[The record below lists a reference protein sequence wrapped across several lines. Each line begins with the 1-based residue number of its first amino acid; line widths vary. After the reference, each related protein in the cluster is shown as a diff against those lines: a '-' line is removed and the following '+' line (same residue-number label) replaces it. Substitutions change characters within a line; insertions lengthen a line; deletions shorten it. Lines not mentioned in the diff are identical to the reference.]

1 MAVAQLPPRWG
12 TRTLPAVL
20 RELLSDGAS
29 PVRGL
34 HPPSTCQRRGTSY
47 VVLGE
52 RRECP
57 EPSAKPVSFPLFA
70 RGGFEASSTQR
81 GSSRRELAVPGG
93 DARTSGVGRAQGHCH
108 GQGRGAT
115 APPAPQSQPVTPQ
128 HQPVLRRT
136 QPAPPRASLCSPEPS
151 LCSPQRPAC
160 ALPRAQ
166 PAPPPSTQP
175 VPSPAPSLPWPG
187 AISPGAAR
195 PHARP
200 WALGARAACALAGS
214 PLATAGGESL
224 PAGRTPAFPPESRG
238 EPPPGAASPRSRAR
252 PRLPDR
258 RAPAGAAE
266 QADEPPGAGRTRE
279 SEDFN
284 KLAK

>member
-136 QPAPPRASLCSPEPS
+136 QPAPPRASLCSPAPS

-166 PAPPPSTQP
+166 PAPPPP
-175 VPSPAPSLPWPG
+175 PAPSLCPPQRPAFPG
-187 AISPGAAR
+187 RAPSAPALPGPTLARGRWGLALPARSPGA
-195 PHARP
+195 P
-200 WALGARAACALAGS
+200 
-214 PLATAGGESL
+214 
-224 PAGRTPAFPPESRG
+224 
-238 EPPPGAASPRSRAR
+238 
-252 PRLPDR
+252 
-258 RAPAGAAE
+258 
-266 QADEPPGAGRTRE
+266 
-279 SEDFN
+279 
-284 KLAK
+284 

>member
-34 HPPSTCQRRGTSY
+34 HPSTCQRRGTSY

-93 DARTSGVGRAQGHCH
+93 DARTSAVGRAQGHCH

-166 PAPPPSTQP
+166 PAPPPQHP
-175 VPSPAPSLPWPG
+175 
-187 AISPGAAR
+187 
-195 PHARP
+195 
-200 WALGARAACALAGS
+200 ACALPSAQPSLAGRHQPRRCPAPRSPVGAGGSRCLRARREPPSDSGGGIAAGGQDPGVPPPKAVGS
-214 PLATAGGESL
+214 PPQEPRPPAAGHGPGCPTAGLLRGQPSR
-224 PAGRTPAFPPESRG
+224 RTNHPGQAERG
-238 EPPPGAASPRSRAR
+238 RAR
-252 PRLPDR
+252 TLI
-258 RAPAGAAE
+258 
-266 QADEPPGAGRTRE
+266 
-279 SEDFN
+279 S
-284 KLAK
+284 

>member
-34 HPPSTCQRRGTSY
+34 HPSTCQRRGTSY

-81 GSSRRELAVPGG
+81 GSGRRELAVPGG

-166 PAPPPSTQP
+166 PAPPPPPSAQP
-175 VPSPAPSLPWPG
+175 SLAGRHQPRRCPAPRSPVGAGGSRCLRARREPPSDSGGGIAAGGQDPGVPPRKPWG
-187 AISPGAAR
+187 APPRSRVPPQQGTAPAAR
-195 PHARP
+195 PQ
-200 WALGARAACALAGS
+200 GS
-214 PLATAGGESL
+214 CGGSRAGGRTTRGRQN
-224 PAGRTPAFPPESRG
+224 AGERG
-238 EPPPGAASPRSRAR
+238 
-252 PRLPDR
+252 L
-258 RAPAGAAE
+258 
-266 QADEPPGAGRTRE
+266 
-279 SEDFN
+279 
-284 KLAK
+284 